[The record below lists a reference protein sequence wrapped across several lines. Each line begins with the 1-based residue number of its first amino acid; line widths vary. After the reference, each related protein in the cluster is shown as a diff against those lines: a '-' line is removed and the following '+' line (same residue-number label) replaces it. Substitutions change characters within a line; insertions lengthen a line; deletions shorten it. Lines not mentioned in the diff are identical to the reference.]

1 MNEDQLLKTHRDP
14 LDPWEPAHAAARI
27 INDQISLYPQTHNAT
42 LAAHQLNALTPF
54 NRTLKPDEEAEN
66 IESFLWE
73 FWEVVVNLSQAY
85 DEFGIGDEAQTCIVE
100 ILAELKK
107 IEAQEV
113 VIWGNQTKLWGNLPI
128 FGPVLTEFYEMRD

>member
-27 INDQISLYPQTHNAT
+27 INTQISLYPQSHNPAFAAT
-42 LAAHQLNALTPF
+42 QLNALTPF
-54 NRTLKPDEEAEN
+54 NRKLKPDEEAEN

-85 DEFGIGDEAQTCIVE
+85 DEFGIGDEAQTCILE

-113 VIWGNQTKLWGNLPI
+113 VIWGRPNKLWGNLPI
-128 FGPVLTEFYEMRD
+128 FGPVLTEFYGKW

>member
-1 MNEDQLLKTHRDP
+1 MNEDQLLKPHRDP

-27 INDQISLYPQTHNAT
+27 INTQISLYPQTHNAT

-66 IESFLWE
+66 IQSFLWE

-85 DEFGIGDEAQTCIVE
+85 DEFEIGDEAQTCIIE

-113 VIWGNQTKLWGNLPI
+113 VIWGRPNRLWGNLPI
-128 FGPVLTEFYEMRD
+128 FGPVLTEFYGKW